1 MSTSRPIALSET
13 AASEEDW
20 GGSISRES
28 LSEQAY
34 QGVRDALMHGKLRP
48 GQKLQL
54 RPLSKRFG
62 ISATP
67 MREALL
73 RLVSK
78 EALTLDARGTVVV
91 PQLFTSQLQ
100 EIRDLRMDLEGR
112 CAASAAQKATDA
124 EIAALEQIHANIIEQ
139 HQSGGDLLQA
149 VHLNTEFHLK
159 LCSMARLPITL
170 EIVEGLW
177 MRCGP
182 ILSHLYDRGSP
193 FSGTH
198 PHEQVIHALKSG
210 DANEAEQAIRYDIVH
225 GGKGLFEATVD
236 G

>member
-1 MSTSRPIALSET
+1 MSTSPPTPMPESDS
-13 AASEEDW
+13 SEEDW

-34 QGVRDALMHGKLRP
+34 QGIRDALMHGKLRP

-91 PQLFTSQLQ
+91 PHLFNSQLQ

-112 CAASAAQKATDA
+112 CAASAARKATEA
-124 EIAALEQIHANIIEQ
+124 EISDLEAIHASILEQ
-139 HQSGGDLLQA
+139 HQSGDLLQA

-193 FSGTH
+193 FSGAH
-198 PHEQVIHALKSG
+198 PHEQVIHALKTG

-225 GGKGLFEATVD
+225 GGKGLFEATID